1 MTTRRTR
8 GTDRF
13 ATVAL
18 GLALVAVALLAWEW
32 RLDLTGRDGARRS
45 LETEHVI
52 AATGFKAHRDRL
64 GLLSAELRGTLA
76 VLPDGSPALG
86 HSFESSHPGLFLA
99 GLVTASGFGPAMRFV
114 HGATF
119 TASTLVQGVRRR
131 LRSTPVR
138 KGSAEIEKA
147 DPSWVRV
154 SPRAISP
161 RP

>member
-1 MTTRRTR
+1 MDLLPGQEVTAAAAVP
-8 GTDRF
+8 G
-13 ATVAL
+13 
-18 GLALVAVALLAWEW
+18 GL
-32 RLDLTGRDGARRS
+32 RLDLSGRDGSRRS

-86 HSFESSHPGLFLA
+86 HSFESSQPGLFLA

-138 KGSAEIEKA
+138 GTVPVPGGGSRSTA
-147 DPSWVRV
+147 PSPARG
-154 SPRAISP
+154 
-161 RP
+161 

>member
-1 MTTRRTR
+1 VR
-8 GTDRF
+8 DRVER
-13 ATVAL
+13 AVDLLPGQEVTAAAAVPG
-18 GLALVAVALLAWEW
+18 GL
-32 RLDLTGRDGARRS
+32 RLDLAGRDGSRHS

-76 VLPDGSPALG
+76 ALPDGSPVLG
-86 HSFESSHPGLFLA
+86 RSFESSHPGLFLA

-131 LRSTPVR
+131 LRSTPARGAVPLPGG
-138 KGSAEIEKA
+138 GSRSGA
-147 DPSWVRV
+147 PSPV
-154 SPRAISP
+154 SG
-161 RP
+161 